1 MEQTAEIAA
10 PKVKRPKKDEL
21 PAVSVYHTLLE
32 EMRDKHLVLFVPT
45 TSRGLKHDYP
55 ELGDANRSPE
65 FVGIGK
71 SDMLFIWSW
80 ACVSSPFCEIEDRP
94 TKLRLCCKYA
104 YPIDKVEQ
112 KQMEY
117 ALLFPES
124 IANGIA
130 KMGRYNLVAR
140 IEEYLAIRIARNNYK
155 MVLSQDITKAGAKA
169 RKEWLDQSI
178 VAQRGL
184 EEQRLRI
191 EGGLLGIREGSETL
205 LHESVDLLSLYHES
219 LQ

>member
-1 MEQTAEIAA
+1 MEQATDTA
-10 PKVKRPKKDEL
+10 PKAKRAKKEEA
-21 PAVSVYHTLLE
+21 PATSVYHTLLE

-45 TSRGLKHDYP
+45 THRGLKHDYP

-80 ACVSSPFCEIEDRP
+80 ACVSSPFCEIENRAE
-94 TKLRLCCKYA
+94 KLRLCCKYA
-104 YPIDKVEQ
+104 YSIERQEQ
-112 KQMEY
+112 KQKEY
-117 ALLFPES
+117 AVMFPES

-140 IEEYLAIRIARNNYK
+140 IEEYLAIKIARNNYK
-155 MVLSQDITKAGAKA
+155 MVLSQDITKAGPKA
-169 RKEWLDQSI
+169 RKEWLEQSI
-178 VAQRGL
+178 IAQRGL

-205 LHESVDLLSLYHES
+205 LQDSVDLLSLYHES